1 MRANL
6 ENLEKIRKVITKR
19 SQLKKTHWKFLKEKS
34 LKAYKKR
41 KNYESKFYKKEK
53 KRLFNSLYPR
63 VVSDNQKFWKTV
75 KNLFFQMKETMVI
88 K

>member
-19 SQLKKTHWKFLKEKS
+19 SQLKKNHWKFLKEKS

-53 KRLFNSLYPR
+53 KGYLIAYIHELFRIIRSSGKL
-63 VVSDNQKFWKTV
+63 
-75 KNLFFQMKETMVI
+75 
-88 K
+88 